1 MLMNDGSEFTPLP
14 QEQDLIDCVRS
25 GRELVLLAGDRSTT
39 SPGRLIDE
47 RRESRRII
55 RATTIRELLLQMAW
69 ASEYHLDPRGINI
82 YGAIIEGRIDL
93 VYAKTDLPLRL
104 ENCHIPDGIDASNCE
119 ISGISIINSRIEK
132 REKSSDATYVP
143 ISLNGS
149 LILSDLCLSGSYVS
163 NDKGYAVAAEGIN
176 VRGNVDL
183 NSGFIA
189 KGNHVDGAVHIPG
202 ARVEGNLS
210 FTGSKIVNTKG
221 SAIFAEGIEVQG
233 DMYLREPF
241 RAESSTSK
249 GAIRLPGAKIDGQ
262 LSFSGARV
270 VNGDG
275 PAIVADSI
283 MVIGDVYFR
292 KPFFASARSKD
303 GAILISG
310 AKVDGQV
317 SFEGSRVSND
327 HGPIIVA
334 PYLHT
339 GRDLH
344 IDINVNYF
352 TRNPVGAFNF
362 RHADVEGKLSVSD
375 ETIDLARKGLHW
387 RIDGMSYRGC
397 PASSIEK
404 WTAIL
409 AVGSCEYTAQP
420 FRFFAQ
426 YLQSTGHG
434 HEARK
439 ILIEQQKCRRMKY
452 PKFHWRRL
460 VSRLLFLTVGYGY
473 RPLQVLIWFLP
484 LIVVAFGLVFWWLPG
499 GLIASSDRL
508 ESDSGAICSAV
519 QRALVAVDISFPL
532 VATGVSETCTIDF
545 GNPLGDKLS
554 IFAIMLKIPVWVLVA
569 FLGAGLT
576 SVIRKE

>member
-1 MLMNDGSEFTPLP
+1 MLMNDGSEFTLLP

-25 GRELVLLAGDRSTT
+25 GRELVLLAGDRSVT
-39 SPGRLIDE
+39 SPGHLIDE

-55 RATTIRELLLQMAW
+55 RATTIRELLLQITW
-69 ASEYHLDPRGINI
+69 ASEYNLDPRGISI
-82 YGAIIEGRIDL
+82 YGAIIVGRIDL
-93 VYAKTDLPLRL
+93 VHAKTALPLKL
-104 ENCHIPDGIDASNCE
+104 ENCHLLNGIDASNCE
-119 ISGISIINSRIEK
+119 IPGISIINSRIEGPA
-132 REKSSDATYVP
+132 EPSDEVYAP

-149 LILSDLCLSGSYVS
+149 VVLSDLCLSGSYAS
-163 NDKGYAVAAEGIN
+163 NTKGCAVAAEGIS
-176 VRGNVDL
+176 VRGNMDL
-183 NSGFIA
+183 NSGFVA
-189 KGNHVDGAVHIPG
+189 EANHVDGAVYIPG
-202 ARVEGNLS
+202 ARVEGHLS
-210 FTGSKIVNTKG
+210 FSGSKIVNTQG
-221 SAIFAEGIEVQG
+221 SAIFAEGVEVQG

-241 RAESSTSK
+241 RAESSTSTDV
-249 GAIRLPGAKIDGQ
+249 IRLPGAKIGGQ
-262 LSFSGARV
+262 LSFTGARV
-270 VNGDG
+270 VNGAG

-283 MVIGDVYFR
+283 MVVGDVYFR
-292 KPFFASARSKD
+292 KPFFASARSKE

-310 AKVDGQV
+310 AKVDGQL

-327 HGPIIVA
+327 HGPIVVA

-339 GRDLH
+339 GRDLY

-352 TRNPVGAFNF
+352 TRYPVGAFDF

-375 ETIDLARKGLHW
+375 GTIDLARKGLHW

-409 AVGSCEYTAQP
+409 ALGSCEYTAQP
-420 FRFFAQ
+420 FRFFAE

-439 ILIEQQKCRRMKY
+439 VLIEQQKCRRIQY

-484 LIVVAFGLVFWWLPG
+484 LIVVAFGLVFWWLPD
-499 GLIASSDRL
+499 GLVASSDSL
-508 ESDSGAICSAV
+508 ESDSGETCSAV
-519 QRALVAVDISFPL
+519 QRALVAIDISFPL
-532 VATGVSETCTIDF
+532 VATGVSETCAVDF
-545 GNPLGDKLS
+545 GNPPGDKLS